1 MSATREPILLGDH
14 VLMTDERGRPL
25 EGSSVYVV
33 TMLTIANGSPAV
45 KITNLLGSGTIT
57 RPTSLVALWVR
68 P

>member
-1 MSATREPILLGDH
+1 MSEPREPILLGDH

-33 TMLTIANGSPAV
+33 TTLTMLDGSPAV
-45 KITNLLGSGTIT
+45 KITNLLGRSTIT
-57 RPTSLVALWVR
+57 RPTSLVALWAR